1 LTYDKL
7 LKVVFSLFIIIT
19 LFPEMGKA
27 HSTLEK
33 TFPAEGEVLTESPST
48 IDVWFQDPVILHSNS
63 IELLNSSGEQIKV
76 QRTFLDPDDESHIIT
91 ELDKGIPSGSYS
103 VNINVIALD
112 GYVIKEQLRFQVEP
126 RMEEMFK
133 LIKYSPSDGTIVEE
147 TPGQI
152 ELWFNQP
159 ADITAIGLF
168 NDQQQTERLLE
179 PVQDPKDPSHIIVK
193 IGQDLPPGTYQVTW
207 YASPSTPE
215 SPQVMEIMDVF
226 YFAVDRFTP
235 IEQPNTKSRSFSFWV
250 PELEIKQLGYFLVF
264 TGLLSLFGGAFF
276 FSVISKTVERKAWKA
291 VSIVLLFLTMF
302 GSAVNILSI
311 RQELGSLSIEQFLSI
326 KFVWIPLIQVLLLVV
341 GLFVRKIR
349 LFFYGLALIITVF
362 YVGHAPYPRYGGYLT
377 MMVNGLHFIGAS
389 VWVGGVL
396 AIAVHPKKE
405 NRQEWLK
412 ESLPTFSK
420 WAMISLVVIVI
431 SGIFMTFQ
439 FVQSFTVNSFL
450 ESEWGKLIIAKLIA
464 VILVFGIGFFQ
475 WKRVTSLTNKGI
487 NAVISLAK
495 VELLYVA
502 LILAFASLLV
512 VATPSAAEQGVY
524 PKFQE
529 KRNTVLEVDI
539 APLYPGLNV
548 ITLNFNRDDIEKTEV
563 TMAMPPN
570 YRIAYDAFKVDDKTF
585 KITGNVLHAAGTMSM
600 DVKATTS
607 NGEITEFTFKIV
619 IPGEMRLNE

>member
-1 LTYDKL
+1 
-7 LKVVFSLFIIIT
+7 
-19 LFPEMGKA
+19 
-27 HSTLEK
+27 
-33 TFPAEGEVLTESPST
+33 
-48 IDVWFQDPVILHSNS
+48 
-63 IELLNSSGEQIKV
+63 
-76 QRTFLDPDDESHIIT
+76 
-91 ELDKGIPSGSYS
+91 
-103 VNINVIALD
+103 
-112 GYVIKEQLRFQVEP
+112 
-126 RMEEMFK
+126 
-133 LIKYSPSDGTIVEE
+133 
-147 TPGQI
+147 
-152 ELWFNQP
+152 
-159 ADITAIGLF
+159 
-168 NDQQQTERLLE
+168 
-179 PVQDPKDPSHIIVK
+179 
-193 IGQDLPPGTYQVTW
+193 
-207 YASPSTPE
+207 
-215 SPQVMEIMDVF
+215 
-226 YFAVDRFTP
+226 
-235 IEQPNTKSRSFSFWV
+235 
-250 PELEIKQLGYFLVF
+250 
-264 TGLLSLFGGAFF
+264 
-276 FSVISKTVERKAWKA
+276 
-291 VSIVLLFLTMF
+291 
-302 GSAVNILSI
+302 
-311 RQELGSLSIEQFLSI
+311 
-326 KFVWIPLIQVLLLVV
+326 
-341 GLFVRKIR
+341 
-349 LFFYGLALIITVF
+349 
-362 YVGHAPYPRYGGYLT
+362 